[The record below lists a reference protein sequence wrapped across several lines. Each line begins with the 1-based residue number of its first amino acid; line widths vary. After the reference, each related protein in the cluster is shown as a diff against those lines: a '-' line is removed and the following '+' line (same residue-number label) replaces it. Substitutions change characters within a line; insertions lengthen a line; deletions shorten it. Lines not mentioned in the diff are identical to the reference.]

1 VVQSV
6 DKDLPLIDLRTQSE
20 QIAETM
26 QTERIFA
33 VLSGAF
39 GVLALVLASIGVYG
53 VMAYAVSRR
62 TNEIGIR
69 MALGAQPRT
78 IGRMVLGETLTLM
91 LAGIFFGLLLGWA
104 AGRLIDSLLFGIS
117 AHDPVTLAAVAAV
130 LVLVGVL
137 AGYSPARRAT
147 RVDPM
152 VALRHE

>member
-1 VVQSV
+1 VQSV